1 MKLHLKKIDLR
12 KLDLKAFKTN
22 ALKGSLKSKLYIL
35 CGVTLCSVVLLGNTG
50 VKVADRNLSNLKI
63 LESLSE
69 IESLNKDNEKYFMKY
84 QYTHDKKLLSDIQEN
99 MSLIRQ
105 DVERANSI
113 NTTEYV
119 NELELLDE
127 CAQNMTNI
135 MQAILDLSIERGFG
149 EEGIY
154 KEFIEDNEVLENNLL
169 TLYDNAF
176 KTMAFEEVPKLIS
189 KWLLIT
195 QQLEKYNTTVAKGAN
210 PQPPY
215 GDLNQYVRELQLDI
229 QTYFADTAEGQYCIK
244 QFEKKT
250 ELLSQ
255 IYSIDRNLYIANVN
269 RMNTADLIAKTI
281 NKIEKKINY
290 AASTSKQRTV
300 TIITIL
306 VLLLG
311 VTIGLISKLI
321 IDAIR
326 HSTLKFTKVLD
337 SLKDGDLTV
346 RADEKSKDEFAVFA
360 VKLNET
366 VVRLEEAISSA
377 KTLSNEVEIK
387 NKEMADIITQV
398 VNGAEADNAIIKS
411 GIVELQQSF
420 EQISLSVEN
429 QSGETQESL
438 SCVEE
443 LIATN
448 QQTLKEM
455 HKAKN
460 SSSDSLVNINNSRN
474 EIDELSHSVSTI
486 NDSVDKAN
494 MQVAALI
501 HDTKAID
508 EILVSIK
515 EIAFNTNLLA
525 LNAAIEASH
534 AGESGRGFA
543 IVAEQVKVLAQET
556 TEETEKINE
565 VIKEI
570 HTRVK
575 QVQGANQSVTNTV
588 KATIEL
594 MHEFKEV
601 MKEVYNSTEVN
612 VEQINHLEDEVNRQ
626 ISSIE
631 AMAKAIEK
639 INLEAVSIENKTST
653 TNQISRE
660 ISTVLVNNID
670 KVEQTIQKSK
680 QLKQDMEFFKL
691 SS

>member
-1 MKLHLKKIDLR
+1 
-12 KLDLKAFKTN
+12 
-22 ALKGSLKSKLYIL
+22 
-35 CGVTLCSVVLLGNTG
+35 
-50 VKVADRNLSNLKI
+50 
-63 LESLSE
+63 
-69 IESLNKDNEKYFMKY
+69 
-84 QYTHDKKLLSDIQEN
+84 
-99 MSLIRQ
+99 
-105 DVERANSI
+105 
-113 NTTEYV
+113 
-119 NELELLDE
+119 
-127 CAQNMTNI
+127 
-135 MQAILDLSIERGFG
+135 
-149 EEGIY
+149 
-154 KEFIEDNEVLENNLL
+154 
-169 TLYDNAF
+169 
-176 KTMAFEEVPKLIS
+176 
-189 KWLLIT
+189 
-195 QQLEKYNTTVAKGAN
+195 
-210 PQPPY
+210 
-215 GDLNQYVRELQLDI
+215 
-229 QTYFADTAEGQYCIK
+229 
-244 QFEKKT
+244 
-250 ELLSQ
+250 
-255 IYSIDRNLYIANVN
+255 
-269 RMNTADLIAKTI
+269 MNTADLTAKTI
-281 NKIEKKINY
+281 NKIANKINY

>member
-1 MKLHLKKIDLR
+1 MKLNLNKMHLR
-12 KLDLKAFKTN
+12 KADLQAFRNN
-22 ALKGSLKSKLYIL
+22 ALKGSLKSKLHIL
-35 CGVTLCSVVLLGNTG
+35 CGVTLCSVILLGGTG
-50 VKVADRNLSNLKI
+50 IKVADRNLSNLKI
-63 LESLSE
+63 MGNLNE

-366 VVRLEEAISSA
+366 VDKLEEAISSA

-398 VNGAEADNAIIKS
+398 VNGAETDDAIIKS
-411 GIVELQQSF
+411 SIVELQQSF
-420 EQISLSVEN
+420 EKIVSSVEN

-448 QQTLKEM
+448 QETLKEM
-455 HKAKN
+455 DKTKN
-460 SSSDSLVNINNSRN
+460 SSNESLVNISNSRN
-474 EIDELSHSVSTI
+474 EMDELSNSVLTI
-486 NDSVDKAN
+486 NDSVDRAN
-494 MQVAALI
+494 EQVAALI

-508 EILVSIK
+508 QILVSIK
-515 EIAFNTNLLA
+515 EIASNTNLLA
-525 LNAAIEASH
+525 INASIEAAH
-534 AGESGRGFA
+534 AGASGNGFA
-543 IVAEQVKVLAQET
+543 VVAEQVKNLAQET
-556 TEETEKINE
+556 AKETEKINR

-570 HTRVK
+570 HIRVE
-575 QVQGANQSVTNTV
+575 QVQGANQSVTDTV

-594 MHEFKEV
+594 MQKFKEV
-601 MKEVYNSTEVN
+601 MQEVYNSTEISVT
-612 VEQINHLEDEVNRQ
+612 QINYLEDEINRQ
-626 ISSIE
+626 IASIE
-631 AMAKAIEK
+631 NMAKAIEH
-639 INLEAVSIENKTST
+639 INLEAISIESKTNI

-660 ISTVLVNNID
+660 ISSILVNNIS

-691 SS
+691 SN